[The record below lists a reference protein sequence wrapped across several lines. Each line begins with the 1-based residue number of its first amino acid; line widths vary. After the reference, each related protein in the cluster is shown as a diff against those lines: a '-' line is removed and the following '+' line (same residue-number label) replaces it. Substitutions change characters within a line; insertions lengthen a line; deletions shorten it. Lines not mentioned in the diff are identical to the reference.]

1 MASFLTLTR
10 SRIVAVAAAAVLTV
24 SLSSCADH
32 VGAAA
37 TVGGVS
43 IDESFVTQ
51 TSAELA
57 ASAQAA
63 ASAQQTT
70 ASNTNGDQQ
79 SRNRQVLTNQIRHD
93 LLAQIPSVGILNVPD
108 ASVNNAVAGGAVQI
122 ASQLGVT
129 QQQVPQA
136 VRDSLKVLALAQRDA
151 ISKKK
156 VSVVDVAID
165 LLSTFG
171 SRTDAVAARSRYL
184 ADPSALNRDVA
195 SAGTAANGQVNG
207 GVNEPIKLLQ
217 NPGLASL
224 GLFSEPVGSIVVI
237 NQAGHWSVV
246 RIAKRTVSQSAGLP
260 AAIQAA
266 EGNAQSNGTAPV
278 FDLAWLALAPYVSS
292 QTVSVN
298 PRFGT
303 WDPVTLQVVPTN
315 SGL

>member
-1 MASFLTLTR
+1 MASFLTLTK
-10 SRIVAVAAAAVLTV
+10 SRILVVAAAAVLTV

-37 TVGGVS
+37 TVAGVS

-79 SRNRQVLTNQIRHD
+79 SRNRLVLTNQIRHD
-93 LLAQIPSVGILNVPD
+93 LLGQIPSVGELNVPD
-108 ASVNNAVAGGAVQI
+108 ASVNSAVAGGAVQI

-151 ISKKK
+151 TSKRK

-165 LLSTFG
+165 LLSTFS
-171 SRTDAVAARSRYL
+171 SRADAVAARSRYL
-184 ADPSALNRDVA
+184 ADPSAMNREVS
-195 SAGTAANGQVNG
+195 SAGTAANGRANG
-207 GVNEPIKLLQ
+207 GVDQPVSLLSSPQ
-217 NPGLASL
+217 LASL
-224 GLFSEPVGSIVVI
+224 GLYSEPVGSIVVI
-237 NQAGHWSVV
+237 NQGAQWSVV
-246 RIAKRTVSQSAGLP
+246 RIAKRTVSQSEGLP
-260 AAIQAA
+260 AAIQVA
-266 EGNAQSNGTAPV
+266 EGNAQTNGTAPV
-278 FDLAWLALAPYVSS
+278 FDLAWLALGPYVSS
-292 QTVSVN
+292 QHVSVN

>member
-1 MASFLTLTR
+1 M
-10 SRIVAVAAAAVLTV
+10 AAAAVLTV

-266 EGNAQSNGTAPV
+266 EGNAQANGTAPV

-315 SGL
+315 AGL

>member
-1 MASFLTLTR
+1 MASLLTLTR
-10 SRIVAVAAAAVLTV
+10 SRLLAVAAAFLLTV
-24 SLSSCADH
+24 SLSSCSDH

-63 ASAQQTT
+63 ASAAQQT
-70 ASNTNGDQQ
+70 SRNGNGDQL
-79 SRNRQVLTNQIRHD
+79 SRNRQVLTTQIRHD
-93 LLAQIPSVGILNVPD
+93 LLTQIPSVGTLDVPD
-108 ASVNNAVAGGAVQI
+108 AAVNSAVAGGAVQI

-151 ISKKK
+151 ASQKK
-156 VSVVDVAID
+156 VSVVDVRID
-165 LLSTFG
+165 LLSTFS
-171 SRTDAVAARSRYL
+171 SRTAAVAARSRYL
-184 ADPSALNRDVA
+184 ANPAAMNQEVA
-195 SAGTAANGQVNG
+195 SAGTDANGRANG
-207 GVNEPIKLLQ
+207 GVNESVKLLE
-217 NPGLASL
+217 NPGLAAL
-224 GLFSEPVGSIVVI
+224 GLYSEPVGSILVI
-237 NQAGHWSVV
+237 NQGEQWSVV
-246 RIAKRTVSQSAGLP
+246 RIAKRTVGQSNGLP

-266 EGNAQSNGTAPV
+266 EGNAQANGSAAI

-292 QTVSVN
+292 QNVSVN
-298 PRFGT
+298 PRFGA